1 MQKTRNV
8 RKDAVADIDDG
19 NVRRIAAELLKLSSV
34 QRYVVIPNVVSS
46 SLTTGG
52 IAATGKIESIT
63 FSSPCGPYLRSMQEV
78 SKKKFPLYI
87 SNIVAAVNIVFPLCR
102 TVKLKVLKS
111 QAGDTPQTTHT
122 DYVPPDMKIRIANLQ
137 EFHYSAVIS
146 IEENTRLL
154 VGKSRSSVDT
164 PLHGM
169 IFFRGDMLHAGAD
182 RLLAGRRRSTSLTVG
197 FRPPC
202 RPLDPRGPNPTD

>member
-1 MQKTRNV
+1 V
-8 RKDAVADIDDG
+8 I
-19 NVRRIAAELLKLSSV
+19 
-34 QRYVVIPNVVSS
+34 IPNAVRS
-46 SLTTGG
+46 SLTPGS

-78 SKKKFPLYI
+78 SRKKFPLYI
-87 SNIVAAVNIVFPLCR
+87 SNIVAAVNVVFPLCR
-102 TVKLKVLKS
+102 TVNLKVLKS

-154 VGKSRSSVDT
+154 VGKSRSSVDI

-169 IFFRGDMLHAGAD
+169 IFFRGDMLHAGAGD
-182 RLLAGRRRSTSLTVG
+182 LNHNSRLLMSISSRSFPVIKARLSAKILL
-197 FRPPC
+197 PI
-202 RPLDPRGPNPTD
+202 